1 MNKGVVEA
9 KGIKDI
15 FNKVTAKHL
24 SNREKEMLS
33 KLQEALRTAK

>member
-1 MNKGVVEA
+1 MDKGAVEA

-24 SNREKEMLS
+24 SNRKKWS
-33 KLQEALRTAK
+33 PSYRRH